1 MKSASCCLRGR
12 PYLTPIFL
20 LVLFCGQCVLG
31 FADTLPPSVTS
42 HTPRIL
48 ETQDDFVQLKTSQI
62 LTVLLRFVHESVW
75 AQLQATHVDSTS
87 SAEQAPLQ
95 QWQLQPLL
103 NYLSI
108 CVQGTSSNKRDVAVQ
123 CLEAILPRHEV
134 RQAVW
139 AIPGIV
145 SGLEAPQLAL
155 A

>member
-1 MKSASCCLRGR
+1 MG
-12 PYLTPIFL
+12 
-20 LVLFCGQCVLG
+20 
-31 FADTLPPSVTS
+31 SV
-42 HTPRIL
+42 
-48 ETQDDFVQLKTSQI
+48 
-62 LTVLLRFVHESVW
+62 
-75 AQLQATHVDSTS
+75 QALMSSS

-103 NYLSI
+103 TYLST

-145 SGLEAPQLAL
+145 SGLEAPQLAP